1 MTHAPEPQVP
11 DGSVYRAVEHLTDG
25 WIRML
30 RVTARRRP
38 AVDAVDRRIAVR
50 VAAVAV
56 EADGPDGVVALDLE
70 PADVAAR
77 PRLPTWEPGAHVDVV
92 LPSGLVRQYSLTGD
106 PADRSRYRIAVRRIP
121 GGDGGSLE
129 VHDLRVGDELVLTGP
144 RNAFPFIAAPS
155 YLFVAGGIGI
165 TPILPMVRLAV
176 EHGDDWRFVYAGRDR
191 ASMPFLAEAE
201 ALAAAFPDRVEIW
214 PDDER
219 GLPDPRAVVARA
231 PAGAALY
238 CCGPPAMIDTLRA
251 EVPADNVEALHSE
264 RFSAP
269 PVVGGEP
276 FAVELARTGEVLEVA
291 ADQTLLAAL
300 LEVRP
305 ATAYSCRQG
314 FCGTC
319 PVQVLAGEVQHRDR
333 FLAPAQRERQIA
345 PCVSRGRGTLTL
357 DL

>member
-1 MTHAPEPQVP
+1 MTLGTEPPVP
-11 DGSVYRAVEHLTDG
+11 DSSLYRAVEHLTDG

-30 RVTARRRP
+30 RLTAKRRP
-38 AVDAVDRRIAVR
+38 EVDAVDRRILVR
-50 VAAVAV
+50 VEASAL
-56 EADGPDGVVALDLE
+56 EADGVLSLDLV
-70 PADVAAR
+70 PAHPERR
-77 PRLPTWEPGAHVDVV
+77 PRLPAWEAGAHVDVV
-92 LPSGLVRQYSLTGD
+92 LPSGLLRQYSLTGD
-106 PADRSRYRIAVRRIP
+106 TADRSRYRIAVRRIP
-121 GGDGGSLE
+121 DGDGGSSE
-129 VHDLRVGDELVLTGP
+129 VHGLKIGDELVLKGP

-165 TPILPMVRLAV
+165 TPILPMVRLSVA
-176 EHGDDWRFVYAGRDR
+176 HGDDWRFVYAGRDR
-191 ASMPFLAEAE
+191 ASMAFLAEVE
-201 ALAAAFPDRVEIW
+201 ALAVTFPDRVEIW

-219 GLPDPRAVVARA
+219 GVPDPRAIVARA

-238 CCGPPAMIDTLRA
+238 CCGPPAMIDALRA

-276 FAVELARTGEVLEVA
+276 FTVELARTGETFEVA
-291 ADQTLLAAL
+291 GDQTLLAAL

-319 PVQVLAGEVQHRDR
+319 PVQVVSGEVQHRDR
-333 FLAPAQRERQIA
+333 FGAEQRENQLA
-345 PCVSRGRGTLTL
+345 ACVSRARGTLTL